1 MVRRIPAKSGVKKAL
16 FTAILSLTFTL
27 LAFDY
32 ADAGAYSLGKLKSVT
47 SEGAVDVLRNP
58 ALMTVIPGGGAIGIL
73 AVYSPYYYLHSNN
86 GSLFSDFT
94 YPSFRARQT
103 ARQAAS
109 FDLAFCSKSGK
120 SAFGIGVT
128 TNDLNRVSRYREKL
142 AAYKSGYYYASDVS
156 VTEMNF
162 TPSFVASYGFEVSSG
177 HSIGFQINVG
187 YFQRTTGT
195 TANHFDLSWTSTRF
209 KSTDKETKIAT
220 ELGFGYLYKN
230 EDSQAGLLLKSGKFS
245 VNRPTYEYDLIK
257 MDAVFPFRRK
267 GEARPS
273 AFFAYESTISIVAGG
288 HKKLLPEIGIAA
300 EGEIAMPATYTKK
313 DFFFGE
319 NTCYTVFKK
328 DSTVNRDPSISIRG
342 GFDFPLSQSFTVNLG
357 GGFSTES
364 EKTGSYMKEIKYT
377 SDTYYGVLGFDIG
390 FSEGSV
396 ITIGSQISSTSTSY
410 SKFYSIIDSS
420 YNLQYK
426 RTLELYSFLGI
437 SLGL

>member
-1 MVRRIPAKSGVKKAL
+1 M
-16 FTAILSLTFTL
+16 FTAILSLMCAS
-27 LAFDY
+27 LAYDN

-58 ALMTVIPGGGAIGIL
+58 ALITLIPGGGAIGML

-86 GSLFSDFT
+86 GSLFSDYT

-103 ARQAAS
+103 AQQAAS

-128 TNDLNRVSRYREKL
+128 TNDLNRVNRYREKFI
-142 AAYKSGYYYASDVS
+142 AYRSGYYYASDAS
-156 VTEMNF
+156 VIEMNI
-162 TPSFVASYGFEVSSG
+162 TPSFVASYGFEASSG

-209 KSTDKETKIAT
+209 KSTDKETKFTT

-230 EDSQAGLLLKSGKFS
+230 EDSQAGLIIKSGKFT
-245 VNRPTYEYDLIK
+245 VNKPTYEYDLLY
-257 MDAVFPFRRK
+257 MDAIFPYRRK
-267 GEARPS
+267 GEARPK
-273 AFFAYESTISIVAGG
+273 AFFTYESTIGIVAGG

-300 EGEIAMPATYTKK
+300 EGEISMPATYTKK

-319 NTCYTVFKK
+319 KTYNTVFKK
-328 DSTVNRDPSISIRG
+328 ESTVSRDPSISLRG
-342 GFDFPLSQSFTVNLG
+342 GFDFPLSQSFTINLG

-377 SDTYYGVLGFDIG
+377 SDTYYGILGFDIG

-396 ITIGSQISSTSTSY
+396 ITIGSQISSTSTNY
-410 SKFYSIIDSS
+410 SKLYNIIENS